1 MVDPVRPGV
10 KQERLDVRVS
20 ELVAVS
26 GVPLATVKYYLR
38 EGLLMP
44 GAASSATQAEYG
56 EQHVRRL
63 ALVKA
68 LAGVGLPLGR
78 IRTIVGLVDHPA
90 DTVFETIGRALA
102 ALPPYPA
109 EGEERSGDYPRA
121 RAVLERLGQ
130 VYEPAYPV
138 VAQLERALAAA
149 EDVGIRM
156 TDERLDAYARHV
168 RGIAEIDLDLMPTDS
183 AESAIEYAVLGTAI
197 YEPVLAALRRLAHQ
211 DIGAARFAGRTFD
224 DFDTPDRQDQP

>member
-102 ALPPYPA
+102 ALPPYPPR
-109 EGEERSGDYPRA
+109 GRSGPATTRGPAPCSNVWGRCTNRRIPLSRSSNGRWRRPR
-121 RAVLERLGQ
+121 
-130 VYEPAYPV
+130 
-138 VAQLERALAAA
+138 
-149 EDVGIRM
+149 
-156 TDERLDAYARHV
+156 T
-168 RGIAEIDLDLMPTDS
+168 S
-183 AESAIEYAVLGTAI
+183 AS
-197 YEPVLAALRRLAHQ
+197 R
-211 DIGAARFAGRTFD
+211 
-224 DFDTPDRQDQP
+224 

>member
-1 MVDPVRPGV
+1 M
-10 KQERLDVRVS
+10 RVS

-56 EQHVRRL
+56 ELHVRRL
-63 ALVKA
+63 ALIKA
-68 LAGVGLPLGR
+68 LAGVGLPLGK

-90 DTVFETIGRALA
+90 DTVFDTLGRALA

-109 EGEERSGDYPRA
+109 APDAGAGDYPRA

-130 VYEPAYPV
+130 VYEPSYPA

-149 EDVGIRM
+149 EDVGIPM
-156 TDERLDAYARHV
+156 TDERLEVYARHV
-168 RGIAEIDLDLMPTDS
+168 RGIAEIDLQLLPTDS

-211 DIGAARFAGRTFD
+211 DIGAAAFAERTFD
-224 DFDTPDRQDQP
+224 DFADPDRQDQS

>member
-1 MVDPVRPGV
+1 M
-10 KQERLDVRVS
+10 RVS

-44 GAASSATQAEYG
+44 GEASSATHAEYG

-68 LAGVGLPLGR
+68 LAGVGLPLGK
-78 IRTIVGLVDHPA
+78 IRTIVGLIDHPG
-90 DTVFETIGRALA
+90 DTVFDTLGRALA
-102 ALPPYPA
+102 ALPPYPPETA
-109 EGEERSGDYPRA
+109 GEPDDYPRA

-130 VYEPAYPV
+130 VYEPSYPV

-149 EDVGIRM
+149 EDVGIPM
-156 TDERLDAYARHV
+156 TDERLAVYAPHIRA
-168 RGIAEIDLDLMPTDS
+168 IAEVDLELMPTDS
-183 AESAIEYAVLGTAI
+183 VESAIEYAVLGTAI

-211 DIGAARFAGRTFD
+211 DIGATLFAGRAFG
-224 DFDTPDRQDQP
+224 DFAPDRQDES

>member
-1 MVDPVRPGV
+1 M
-10 KQERLDVRVS
+10 RVS
-20 ELVAVS
+20 ELVATS

-44 GAASSATQAEYG
+44 GESSSATQAEYG

-68 LAGVGLPLGR
+68 LAGVGLPLGK
-78 IRTIVGLVDHPA
+78 IRTIVGLVDDPA
-90 DTVFETIGRALA
+90 GTVFETIGRALA

-109 EGEERSGDYPRA
+109 DTAERAGDYPRA

-130 VYEPAYPV
+130 VYEPSYPV

-149 EDVGIRM
+149 EDVGIPM
-156 TDERLDAYARHV
+156 TDERLDVYARHV
-168 RGIAEIDLDLMPTDS
+168 RGIAEIDLELMPTDS

-211 DIGAARFAGRTFD
+211 DIGAATFAARTFD
-224 DFDTPDRQDQP
+224 DFANPDRQDQP

>member
-1 MVDPVRPGV
+1 M
-10 KQERLDVRVS
+10 RVS
-20 ELVAVS
+20 ELVAAS

-44 GAASSATQAEYG
+44 GEASSATQAVYG

-63 ALVKA
+63 ALIKA
-68 LAGVGLPLGR
+68 LAGVGLPLGK

-90 DTVFETIGRALA
+90 DTVFDTLGRALA
-102 ALPPYPA
+102 ALPPYPVD
-109 EGEERSGDYPRA
+109 GDRAAAGYPRA

-130 VYEPAYPV
+130 VYEPSYPA

-149 EDVGIRM
+149 EDVGIPM
-156 TDERLDAYARHV
+156 TDERLEVYARHI
-168 RGIAEIDLDLMPTDS
+168 RAIAEIDLELMPTDS
-183 AESAIEYAVLGTAI
+183 VESAIEYAVLGTAI

-211 DIGAARFAGRTFD
+211 DIGAETFSGRTFG
-224 DFDTPDRQDQP
+224 DFTAPDATPHRQDES

>member
-1 MVDPVRPGV
+1 M
-10 KQERLDVRVS
+10 RVS
-20 ELVAVS
+20 ELVAAT

-44 GAASSATQAEYG
+44 GEASSPTQAEYG

-68 LAGVGLPLGR
+68 LAGVGLPLGK
-78 IRTIVGLVDHPA
+78 IRTIVGLVDRPA

-109 EGEERSGDYPRA
+109 DDAVRVRDHPRA

-130 VYEPAYPV
+130 VYDPSYPV

-149 EDVGIRM
+149 EDVGIPM
-156 TDERLDAYARHV
+156 TDERLDVYARHI
-168 RGIAEIDLDLMPTDS
+168 RGIAEIDLELMPTDS
-183 AESAIEYAVLGTAI
+183 PESAIEYAVLGTAI

-211 DIGAARFAGRTFD
+211 DIGAARFTGRTFD
-224 DFDTPDRQDQP
+224 DFTDTDRQDEP

>member
-10 KQERLDVRVS
+10 KQERFDVRVS

-68 LAGVGLPLGR
+68 LAGVGLPLGK
-78 IRTIVGLVDHPA
+78 IRTIVGLVDNPA

-102 ALPPYPA
+102 ALPPYAA
-109 EGEERSGDYPRA
+109 EAEDRAAEYPRA

-130 VYEPAYPV
+130 VYQPAYPV

-149 EDVGIRM
+149 EDVGIPM
-156 TDERLDAYARHV
+156 TDERLDVYARHV

>member
-1 MVDPVRPGV
+1 M
-10 KQERLDVRVS
+10 RVS

-68 LAGVGLPLGR
+68 LAGVGLPLGK
-78 IRTIVGLVDHPA
+78 IRAIVGLVDNPA

-102 ALPPYPA
+102 ALPPYAA
-109 EGEERSGDYPRA
+109 EAEDRAGDYPRA

-130 VYEPAYPV
+130 VYQPAYPV

-149 EDVGIRM
+149 EDVGIPM

>member
-1 MVDPVRPGV
+1 MVGPVRPGV
-10 KQERLDVRVS
+10 KQERFDVRVS
-20 ELVAVS
+20 ELVVVS

-44 GAASSATQAEYG
+44 GVASSATQAEYG

-68 LAGVGLPLGR
+68 LAGVGLPLGK
-78 IRTIVGLVDHPA
+78 IRTIIGLVDDPA

-109 EGEERSGDYPRA
+109 EVGDRPGDYPRA

-149 EDVGIRM
+149 EDVGIPM
-156 TDERLDAYARHV
+156 TDERLDGYARHI

>member
-1 MVDPVRPGV
+1 M
-10 KQERLDVRVS
+10 RVS
-20 ELVAVS
+20 ELVAAS

-63 ALVKA
+63 ALIKA
-68 LAGVGLPLGR
+68 LAGVGLPLGK

-90 DTVFETIGRALA
+90 DTVFDTLGRALA
-102 ALPPYPA
+102 ALPPYPTA
-109 EGEERSGDYPRA
+109 PDDDAGDYPRA

-130 VYEPAYPV
+130 VYEPSYPV

-149 EDVGIRM
+149 EDVGIPM
-156 TDERLDAYARHV
+156 TDERLEVYARHI
-168 RGIAEIDLDLMPTDS
+168 RGIAEIDLELMPTDS

-211 DIGAARFAGRTFD
+211 DIGAAAFAERTFD
-224 DFDTPDRQDQP
+224 DFADPDRQDQS

>member
-1 MVDPVRPGV
+1 M
-10 KQERLDVRVS
+10 RVS

-44 GAASSATQAEYG
+44 GESSSATQAEYG

-68 LAGVGLPLGR
+68 LAGVGLPLGK
-78 IRTIVGLVDHPA
+78 IRVVVGLIDRPA
-90 DTVFETIGRALA
+90 DTVFETVGRALS

-109 EGEERSGDYPRA
+109 GGDDGDHPRA
-121 RAVLERLGQ
+121 RAVLERIGQ
-130 VYEPAYPV
+130 VYDPSYPV

-149 EDVGIRM
+149 ESVGLPM
-156 TDERLDAYARHV
+156 TDDRLDVYARHV
-168 RGIAEIDLDLMPTDS
+168 RAVAEIDLDLMPTDS
-183 AESAIEYAVLGTAI
+183 VENAIEYAVLGTAI

-211 DIGAARFAGRTFD
+211 DIGAERFGTDTFD
-224 DFDTPDRQDQP
+224 DLASADRQDRS

>member
-1 MVDPVRPGV
+1 M
-10 KQERLDVRVS
+10 RVS
-20 ELVAVS
+20 ELVAAT

-44 GAASSATQAEYG
+44 GEASSATQAEYG
-56 EQHVRRL
+56 DRHVRRL

-68 LAGVGLPLGR
+68 LAGVGLPLGK
-78 IRTIVGLVDHPA
+78 IRTIVGLVDNPA

-109 EGEERSGDYPRA
+109 DDSAASGEYPRA
-121 RAVLERLGQ
+121 QAVLERLGQ
-130 VYEPAYPV
+130 VYEPSYPV

-149 EDVGIRM
+149 EDVGIPM
-156 TDERLDAYARHV
+156 TDERLDVYARHI
-168 RGIAEIDLDLMPTDS
+168 RGIAEIDLELMPTDS

-211 DIGAARFAGRTFD
+211 DIGAAKFAGRTFD
-224 DFDTPDRQDQP
+224 DVSDTDRQDEP

>member
-1 MVDPVRPGV
+1 M
-10 KQERLDVRVS
+10 RVS
-20 ELVAVS
+20 ELVAAS

-44 GAASSATQAEYG
+44 GTPRSATQAEYG

-68 LAGVGLPLGR
+68 LVGVGLPLGK
-78 IRTIVGLVDHPA
+78 IRVVVRLIDRPA
-90 DTVFETIGRALA
+90 DTVFETVGRAIA

-109 EGEERSGDYPRA
+109 DDDVPAAGHPRA
-121 RAVLERLGQ
+121 RAVLDRIGQ
-130 VYEPAYPV
+130 VYDPSYPV

-149 EDVGIRM
+149 ETVGLPM
-156 TDERLDAYARHV
+156 TDERLDVYARHI
-168 RGIAEIDLDLMPTDS
+168 RAIAEIDLDLMPTDS
-183 AESAIEYAVLGTAI
+183 VESAIEYAVLGTAI

-211 DIGAARFAGRTFD
+211 DIGAGRFGSGTFD
-224 DFDTPDRQDQP
+224 DFAPPAASPDPTPDRQDRP